1 MKTFFARQGEVGFF
15 LASGPVPEWPK
26 LEMERG
32 QTILGHS
39 ETGHHHVLERP
50 EAATVLVV
58 DPNPPE
64 GLRIL
69 RAVMPAAA
77 EVAEASCTPSTTP
90 GWFTATLPFETPDY
104 SARQILRLGT
114 EIQVL
119 APDALRKAVLK
130 EAKAVV
136 AHASRHAPSGTND
149 GTRRKRRTVA

>member
-1 MKTFFARQGEVGFF
+1 MRERARV
-15 LASGPVPEWPK
+15 L
-26 LEMERG
+26 
-32 QTILGHS
+32 IS
-39 ETGHHHVLERP
+39 E
-50 EAATVLVV
+50 
-58 DPNPPE
+58 E

-77 EVAEASCTPSTTP
+77 EVAEASCVPSDTA

-119 APDALRKAVLK
+119 YPDALRKAVLK

-136 AHASRHAPSGTND
+136 AQGSRPLASGTN
-149 GTRRKRRTVA
+149 GVPRRKRRTAA